1 MATLTAHPHRI
12 RHPQRGL
19 FDQVE
24 ERPRPPR
31 PAPRPPAVRE
41 PAPSR
46 PTLDDL
52 VAGSWDALQVAH
64 TTACLVC
71 GVDLRPRFSSGPHP
85 VGASCG
91 NCGSQ
96 LS

>member
-1 MATLTAHPHRI
+1 MATLTAHPTGI
-12 RHPQRGL
+12 RHAQRGL

-24 ERPRPPR
+24 DRARPSR
-31 PAPRPPAVRE
+31 PAARPPAVRE

-52 VAGSWDALQVAH
+52 VAGTWDALQVAH
-64 TTACLVC
+64 TAACLVC
-71 GVDLRPRFSSGPHP
+71 GVDARPRFSSGPHP
-85 VGASCG
+85 VGAACG